1 MEEKK
6 ELWMVQTKRADFSGL
21 AMQLGVSPVAVRVMR
36 NRGLTE
42 EAEMRKYLYG
52 TLDDL
57 YDPRLMKGMEQAAEL
72 IARKLKEGK
81 HVRIIGDYDID
92 GVCSTYILLKGFQRA
107 AKELSQRCSLEAGRY
122 SVEKE
127 NDAQIDYEIPDRIK
141 DGYGINESIIRQ
153 ASADGVDTLVTC
165 DNGIAALREIS
176 IAKQLGMTVVVTDHH
191 EVPVRSCL
199 RRTLWSIR
207 SRTGR
212 LTRST
217 RSAALWSPGSAS
229 GCCMRS
235 LGSRRVSGW
244 TCWNSPPSLRWGM
257 S

>member
-21 AMQLGVSPVAVRVMR
+21 AMRLGVSPVAVRVMR

-72 IARKLKEGK
+72 IVRKLKEGK

-165 DNGIAALREIS
+165 DNGIMKL
-176 IAKQLGMTVVVTDHH
+176 
-191 EVPVRSCL
+191 
-199 RRTLWSIR
+199 
-207 SRTGR
+207 
-212 LTRST
+212 
-217 RSAALWSPGSAS
+217 
-229 GCCMRS
+229 
-235 LGSRRVSGW
+235 
-244 TCWNSPPSLRWGM
+244 
-257 S
+257 